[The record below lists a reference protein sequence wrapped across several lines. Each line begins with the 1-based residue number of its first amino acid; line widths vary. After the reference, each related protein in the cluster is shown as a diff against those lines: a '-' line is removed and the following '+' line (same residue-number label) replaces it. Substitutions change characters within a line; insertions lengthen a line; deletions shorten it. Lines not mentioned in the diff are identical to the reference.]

1 MVSPCGYCSGKLVRT
16 TLYLGLFVL
25 LGLGQAAAVPPP
37 QPLEIRLD
45 MASGV
50 VLGQVARVE
59 KTEEPEGKPR
69 TRTTLSVEETLKG
82 KPLKTVGSTAYGYER
97 LSAGDRGIWLI
108 DAAGQLVWPHGHL
121 PETQKAVVQRILKA
135 LADRKWSGEVNG
147 IQAWAGVLS
156 PPEDPDGF
164 TLLFVVRNSSKGD
177 VFLPRANCRADI
189 LTAGVKLDDRTEFS
203 FPLKSGEPCKAIH
216 CDRLPPGQL
225 HYVAS
230 HYVHT
235 KGDRRFPPAAK
246 YQVTLTYQNAG
257 DGVLLVAVGMQAPP
271 VDAWKGELSAPPIEL
286 ALRTPAEPP
295 PR

>member
-1 MVSPCGYCSGKLVRT
+1 MANAGGSIRT
-16 TLYLGLFVL
+16 ILAWAPFVL

-37 QPLEIRLD
+37 QPLEVRLD
-45 MASGV
+45 LASGV

-59 KTEEPEGKPR
+59 KIEEPDGRQR

-82 KPLKTVGSTAYGYER
+82 EPLKSVESTAYGYER
-97 LSAGDRGIWLI
+97 LTVGGRGIWLI

-121 PETQKAVVQRILKA
+121 PEAQKAEVQRILKI
-135 LADRKWSGEVNG
+135 LAERKWSGEVNG

-164 TLLFVVRNSSKGD
+164 SLLFVVRNCSKGD
-177 VFLPRANCRADI
+177 VFLPRANCRGDI
-189 LTAGVKLDDRTEFS
+189 LTASVKRDDGKEFT
-203 FPLKSGEPCKAIH
+203 FPLKSGEPCNVLH
-216 CDRLPPGQL
+216 CDRLPAGQL

-235 KGDRRFPPAAK
+235 KGDRRFPPDAK
-246 YQVTLTYQNAG
+246 YQVTLTYRNTR
-257 DGVLLVAVGMQAPP
+257 DGELLVAVGMQAPP
-271 VDAWKGELSAPPIEL
+271 VDAWKGELSAPPFEL
-286 ALRTPAEPP
+286 ALRASAEPP